1 MPYEKDLIRTIA
13 TVIPCMHMPVLP
25 MAIKTLKEFKNYLKT
40 FEEDNLTVSDVI
52 NDVER
57 YLKNAGAE

>member
-13 TVIPCMHMPVLP
+13 TVIPCMP